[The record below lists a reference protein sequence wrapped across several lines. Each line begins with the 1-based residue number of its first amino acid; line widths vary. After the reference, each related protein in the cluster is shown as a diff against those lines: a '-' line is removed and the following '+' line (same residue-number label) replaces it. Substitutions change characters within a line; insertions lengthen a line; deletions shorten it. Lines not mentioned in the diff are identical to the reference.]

1 MDNQDQDKVKNLVA
15 RLQEQLVQLQNTD
28 NSQFTALD
36 KLLQTAAGEQ
46 HSKST
51 SDKNAAELLQFLSQ
65 KIDDAETLPLK
76 EKIISKTIKHLKGYK
91 GDDMAGKMEY
101 IIRNIITEMDT
112 EEKEQQTKAEKE
124 RNERINSVVE
134 DSIAAAL
141 KRHGF

>member
-1 MDNQDQDKVKNLVA
+1 MDNQDQDKLKNLVA

-36 KLLQTAAGEQ
+36 KLLQKAAGEE
-46 HSKST
+46 HGKST

-65 KIDDAETLPLK
+65 KIDDAETLHLK
-76 EKIISKTIKHLKGYK
+76 ENIINKTIKHLQGYN

-124 RNERINSVVE
+124 RDERVNSVVE
-134 DSIAAAL
+134 NSIAAAL